1 MARNL
6 VVHFRYLVFYSTVV
20 LLGTALLF
28 GFLWSDIIGS
38 KTLFLA
44 ILQSLCMTTA
54 VIVLVMVVCIKKLAW
69 CRSFSVKDIVII
81 SLIFFFGHYT
91 IYGLVP
97 FNASRSVSVMLV
109 GYFLDN
115 QDRYISETEVTDY
128 INQEYF
134 MRSNAVSKRLSEQK
148 SLGHLEYEN
157 GKYKITEKGV
167 FVVTLMG
174 IITSAYNT
182 DINYA
187 SKSRK

>member
-81 SLIFFFGHYT
+81 SLIFFFGHQT

>member
-81 SLIFFFGHYT
+81 SFIFFFRHYT

>member
-20 LLGTALLF
+20 FLGTALLF